1 MKIFNKKKFDA
12 LKDTL
17 KLLANLAV
25 LSGVIFAVI
34 QIRDYRVKSSAELV
48 LRFGEYLDED
58 PYLSISQVLDTS
70 NVSTKILQPAGR
82 FSSGEIDR
90 YLGTFETLGD
100 LYYNGLITFEML
112 DINFSYYIQK
122 AYSNEEIRAYVM
134 DAHRTN
140 PKWWT
145 NFIQLGELF
154 KEETHRSM
162 EGK

>member
-1 MKIFNKKKFDA
+1 MRIFSKKGLEV

-17 KLLANLAV
+17 QILANLAV
-25 LSGVIFAVI
+25 LSGVIFAMI
-34 QIRDYRVKSSAELV
+34 QISDYRVKSSAELV

-82 FSSGEIDR
+82 FSSGEIER

-100 LYYNGLITFEML
+100 LYHNGLITYEML
-112 DINFSYYIQK
+112 DVNYSYYIQK
-122 AYSNEEIRAYVM
+122 AYSNEEIRNYVM
-134 DAHRTN
+134 DAHRIN
-140 PKWWT
+140 SKWWN

-154 KEETHRSM
+154 KEETRRNM